1 MEDFAEAMKSNSLN
15 SMRGVLDHCDF
26 SEATTVVD
34 VGGGLGHMVLML
46 LSRYPHL
53 SGIVLELP
61 DLMPIARR
69 HAEGESADV
78 LSRIQFQ
85 GGDMFEDVPPGQV
98 FILKHIIHDWDDDRC
113 LQLLRNCSERMQEPG
128 RLLCVD
134 AVLPPMGDTSG
145 TPAKLLDLNIMAF
158 IPGKERTKAHWRSL
172 YEQAGF
178 RIASIKPLEDNFR
191 IASIKPLE
199 DNFGTSIIEGVKA

>member
-1 MEDFAEAMKSNSLN
+1 MKSNSLN

-128 RLLCVD
+128 RRSPD
-134 AVLPPMGDTSG
+134 ACSVWMRFCLRWA
-145 TPAKLLDLNIMAF
+145 TPV
-158 IPGKERTKAHWRSL
+158 ERRPSC
-172 YEQAGF
+172 
-178 RIASIKPLEDNFR
+178 SI
-191 IASIKPLE
+191 
-199 DNFGTSIIEGVKA
+199 